1 MIFEDYWFYQLELA
15 CITAGIEVGLF
26 TELGDQR
33 LSALELS
40 KSLQLYSHAL
50 EPLLLNLTQLG
61 FIHKDG
67 DLFSCT
73 EESKLLL
80 DTKSEFYRGDY
91 FVESELS
98 SIEERVIQFLKYGS
112 APLIEDGN
120 SITEMWQNG
129 QMKQSIA
136 TGFTGNMHSLMKYT
150 ASLNAKS
157 EEFSK
162 CRELVDVGGG
172 SGAWALAL
180 TKFHSDLNVTIF
192 DLPPVLNAAKE
203 ILYKENQELLPRIKF
218 YPGNFFQGEL
228 TTHADSFLLS
238 NILHDWPIPQCKT
251 LLQKIS
257 NALPSGGKLFIH
269 ECLLN
274 PDKTSPKFSVLFHL
288 LMAMNHR
295 AQQFTKNE
303 LDELLESTG
312 FKKSEVLSLNR
323 NYSLLL
329 AVKNQ

>member
-26 TELGDQR
+26 TELDDQKR
-33 LSALELS
+33 SVLDLS
-40 KSLQLYSHAL
+40 KSLKLFPHAL

-61 FIHKDG
+61 FIQKEG

-73 EESKLLL
+73 QESKILLNS
-80 DTKSEFYRGDY
+80 KSEFYRGDY

-98 SIEERVIQFLKYGS
+98 AIEERLIEFLKTGS
-112 APLIEDGN
+112 APLLASGKSFSD
-120 SITEMWQNG
+120 MWEKG
-129 QMKQSIA
+129 QMNQTVA
-136 TGFTGNMHSLMKYT
+136 NGFTGNMHSLMKYT
-150 ASLNAKS
+150 SSLNAKS

-180 TKFHSDLNVTIF
+180 TKIHPDLNVTIF
-192 DLPPVLNAAKE
+192 DLPPVLNAAKD
-203 ILYKENQELLPRIKF
+203 ILAKEKHEHSSRIKF
-218 YPGNFFQGEL
+218 HSGNFFNGEL
-228 TTHADSFLLS
+228 PTTADSFLLS
-238 NILHDWPIPQCKT
+238 NILHDWPVPQCKN
-251 LLQKIS
+251 LLQQIS

-288 LMAMNHR
+288 LMAMNHH
-295 AQQFTKNE
+295 AQQFTKDE
-303 LDELLESTG
+303 LDELLEFTG
-312 FKKSEVLSLNR
+312 FLKSNLLSVNR

-329 AVKNQ
+329 AVKK